1 MIATLPKGEIDSCF
15 VGRFSTARG
24 TKRAPMSRA
33 KSSANKRSIAPIA
46 RSRSLFLKSLGKD
59 LLAAGFRIQK
69 PRRRSDGWKFTPP
82 SYGAQAI
89 SLRAIR
95 TKQISGSSDFIQR
108 MEAGGA
114 LMLLGDGRSIDPI
127 RICPQ
132 IKICVSSADHNILRY
147 GKLFQKVPTTNRVG
161 RQIRCLVYDVG
172 QSTPFLMGVFELT
185 SGTYTLGCRDNYL
198 GWGVLSRKAI
208 KDKGLRRIM
217 DLASVIALP
226 PYSFLFGGKLI
237 AALAFSEVVLREIR
251 RRYRSDLLGVVATSA
266 TGLHCAILNR
276 IGLKR
281 GGLFRRIGQTSGYS
295 TLFASQST
303 LSVARRFLP
312 DFVSAPE
319 GEFSTS
325 VRPLHVLRVAM
336 RACGIPPDQLLR
348 SAFPKGVYFGTITN
362 DHVSA
367 LRAGRTCRHQ
377 GLPIQCIVK
386 YW

>member
-1 MIATLPKGEIDSCF
+1 M
-15 VGRFSTARG
+15 
-24 TKRAPMSRA
+24 
-33 KSSANKRSIAPIA
+33 
-46 RSRSLFLKSLGKD
+46 
-59 LLAAGFRIQK
+59 
-69 PRRRSDGWKFTPP
+69 
-82 SYGAQAI
+82 
-89 SLRAIR
+89 R
-95 TKQISGSSDFIQR
+95 TKQISGSNDFIR
-108 MEAGGA
+108 RLETRGA

-127 RICPQ
+127 RIRPQ
-132 IKICVSSADHNILRY
+132 IKICGSSGDHDIFRY

-161 RQIRCLVYDVG
+161 RQVRCLVYDVG
-172 QSTPFLMGVFELT
+172 QSRPFLMGVFELT

-198 GWGVLSRKAI
+198 GWSDLSRKTI
-208 KDKGLRRIM
+208 KDKGLRRTM

-237 AALAFSEVVLREIR
+237 AALAFSDIVLREIR

-276 IGLKR
+276 IGLKP

-295 TLFASQST
+295 TVFASQST
-303 LSVARRFLP
+303 LSIARRFLP

-362 DHVSA
+362 DHVDA
-367 LRAGRTCRHQ
+367 LRTGRTCGHR
-377 GLPIQCIVK
+377 GLPIECIVE
-386 YW
+386 YWKARYLSKALANPNKTEKFLAYRRRGPSNQTCRKVR